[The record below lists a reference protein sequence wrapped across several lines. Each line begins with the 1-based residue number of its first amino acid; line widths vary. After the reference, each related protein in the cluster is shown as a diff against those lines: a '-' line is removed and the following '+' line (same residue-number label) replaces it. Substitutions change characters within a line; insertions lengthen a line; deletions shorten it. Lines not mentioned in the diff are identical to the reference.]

1 MSSLQTSRRLVS
13 DIRLRSSDRYNNVTN
28 TNTGQWQLTSDQ
40 PAPAAWSEEI
50 RGEIQLQRPGQPEW
64 PGAAN
69 SYENKQENVGKLSV
83 PGQSVRPG
91 SARGLG
97 EAQQWR
103 RGRDPEFSQLGPSHD
118 NYAEPATSQSATG
131 LVLLNKASFK
141 WFMIGG

>member
-1 MSSLQTSRRLVS
+1 MSSLQTSRRRVS

-83 PGQSVRPG
+83 PGWEWDLAVPGAWGRLSSDAGDATQS
-91 SARGLG
+91 
-97 EAQQWR
+97 
-103 RGRDPEFSQLGPSHD
+103 SH
-118 NYAEPATSQSATG
+118 N
-131 LVLLNKASFK
+131 
-141 WFMIGG
+141 